1 MKNQEL
7 AKEILKNVG
16 GESNI
21 NSLVHCVTRL
31 RFKLLDNSKANKSI
45 IEELEGV
52 ISVVES
58 GGQFQVVI
66 GNTVG
71 DVYKDIMK
79 LTNLVNDKKEINN
92 EVKEKIS
99 IGNKALDLISGIFAP
114 VLSVLASVSILKGLL
129 AIFVY
134 LNYISISSG
143 TYQILHAVEDSAL
156 YFMPIL
162 IAFTAAR
169 KFGASEFIAITL
181 GSILVYPGI
190 INLFNKNIIINFFGV
205 SVKGSDYSFTFIP
218 IVISVFILAKLEKFL
233 NKIMNE
239 NLKLFFMPLLCLV
252 IMAPLTFIVIG
263 PIGTI
268 ITKTVGIVYSF
279 IYNLSPV
286 LVGIIIGAS
295 WQALVIGGIHWGAMP
310 VIINNL
316 SLHGVD
322 TFMALAISA
331 SVGQAGAVL
340 GVLLKTKN
348 NSIRKAAISTIPTGL
363 VGITEPTIYGVTLK
377 YKTPFIC
384 ATIGGAVGGSIAGY
398 SGSAAIGYLIPGF
411 LTLPVYFGQGF
422 KGLVIAVVTSYVLSA
437 ILSFITF
444 KDPKVEKSIEIDVNT
459 KIKENMNGEQ
469 KINAEE
475 AIKTE
480 IITSPLTGEIKELSQ
495 VSDQV
500 FASAAL
506 GEGIA
511 IVPSE
516 GKLFS
521 PVNGVVVAAFPTG
534 HAVGITSDNGTE
546 ILMHIGF
553 DTVSLN
559 GKHFKL
565 NVTQGDT
572 VKKGDLLVEFDINKI
587 QQEGFDITTPI
598 VITNTNDYSNIK
610 PINHGVVKYNDNILL
625 LKQKLIE

>member
-16 GESNI
+16 GENNI

-71 DVYKDIMK
+71 DVYKEIIK

-92 EVKEKIS
+92 EVKEKTS

-114 VLSVLASVSILKGLL
+114 VLSILASVSILKGLL
-129 AIFVY
+129 AIVVY
-134 LNYISISSG
+134 LNYTSTSSG

-162 IAFTAAR
+162 IAFTAAK

-190 INLFNKNIIINFFGV
+190 INLFNKNIIINFFGIPF
-205 SVKGSDYSFTFIP
+205 KGIDYSFTFIP
-218 IVISVFILAKLEKFL
+218 IVIAVFILAKLEKFL
-233 NKIMNE
+233 NKVMNE

-263 PIGTI
+263 PIATI

-286 LVGIIIGAS
+286 LVGIIVGAS

-316 SLHGVD
+316 SLYGVD

-348 NSIRKAAISTIPTGL
+348 KNIRKAAISTIPTGL
-363 VGITEPTIYGVTLK
+363 AGITEPTIYGVTLK

-384 ATIGGAVGGSIAGY
+384 ATIGGAVGGAIAGY
-398 SGSAAIGYLIPGF
+398 SGSAAIGYLIPGL

-422 KGLVIAVVTSYVLSA
+422 KELVIAVVTSYVLSA

-444 KDPKVEKSIEIDVNT
+444 KDPKVENDTEIYDNGKIEKNIDNNDKLNKRET
-459 KIKENMNGEQ
+459 T
-469 KINAEE
+469 
-475 AIKTE
+475 KTE
-480 IITSPLTGEIKELSQ
+480 IIESPLNGEVKELSQ

-500 FASAAL
+500 FASEAL
-506 GEGIA
+506 GKGIA

-516 GKLFS
+516 GKLVS
-521 PVNGVVVAAFPTG
+521 PVEGVVSAVFPTG
-534 HAVGITSDNGTE
+534 HAIGIISDNGIE

-565 NVTQGDT
+565 NVTQGEK

-610 PINHGVVKYNDNILL
+610 SINHGVVKYNDNILL
-625 LKQKLIE
+625 VKQKLIE

>member
-16 GESNI
+16 GENNI

-31 RFKLLDNSKANKSI
+31 RFKLIDNSKANKSI

-71 DVYKDIMK
+71 DVYKDIIK

-114 VLSVLASVSILKGLL
+114 VLSILASVSILKGLL

-134 LNYISISSG
+134 LNYISTSSG
-143 TYQILHAVEDSAL
+143 TYQILHAVEDSAF

-162 IAFTAAR
+162 IAFTASR

-190 INLFNKNIIINFFGV
+190 INLFNKNIIINFVGV

-218 IVISVFILAKLEKFL
+218 IVISVFILARLEKFL

-268 ITKTVGIVYSF
+268 ITKTVGIVYSY

-322 TFMALAISA
+322 TFMALAIPA

-340 GVLLKTKN
+340 GVLLNTKN
-348 NSIRKAAISTIPTGL
+348 KSIRKVAISTIPTGL

-377 YKTPFIC
+377 YKTPFVC
-384 ATIGGAVGGSIAGY
+384 ATIGGAVGGAIAGY

-422 KGLVIAVVTSYVLSA
+422 KGLVVAVVTSYVLSA
-437 ILSFITF
+437 ILSFVTF
-444 KDPKVEKSIEIDVNT
+444 KDPKVNNDIKIDDNEKIEENIDN
-459 KIKENMNGEQ
+459 N
-469 KINAEE
+469 EE
-475 AIKTE
+475 IIKTE
-480 IITSPLTGEIKELSQ
+480 IIESPLNGEVKELSQ
-495 VSDQV
+495 VSDQA
-500 FASAAL
+500 FASGAL
-506 GEGIA
+506 GKGIA

-516 GKLFS
+516 GKLVS

-534 HAVGITSDNGTE
+534 HAIGIASDAGTE

-553 DTVSLN
+553 DTVSLD
-559 GKHFKL
+559 GKYFKL
-565 NVTQGDT
+565 NVAQGEI
-572 VKKGDLLVEFDINKI
+572 VKKGDLLVEFDINRIK
-587 QQEGFDITTPI
+587 QEGFDITTPI

-610 PINHGVVKYNDNILL
+610 LINHGVVKYNDNILE
-625 LKQKLIE
+625 LKQKLIK